1 MEDYTKIPMSRLPE
15 WLQKKSISH
24 DVTYNLKSTLRERH
38 LHTVCESA
46 KCPNIGE
53 CFKKPT
59 ATFMIL
65 GDTCTRNCKFCNVKK
80 GIPLPPDENEPQLI
94 AQTSLEMNLK
104 HIVITSVDRDDLSD
118 GGVSQFVK
126 TIREIR
132 KIMPKSTTI
141 EILTPDF
148 NGDENILKELIGEE
162 FDIFNHNL
170 ETVKSLYSLIRPKA
184 NYMQSLNVLSYM
196 KNNANKIT
204 KTGIMLGLGET
215 KDEIIDLFKDVH
227 SFKVDA
233 LTIGQY
239 LRPSRVNYPV
249 IEYILPEIFD
259 EYLKT
264 ANEIGIKFVS
274 SSPYVRSSYKAE
286 QLMEFINGTK

>member
-80 GIPLPPDENEPQLI
+80 GIPLPPDENEPKLI

-132 KIMPKSTTI
+132 KIMPQSTTI

-196 KNNANKIT
+196 KKNANKIT

-215 KDEIIDLFKDVH
+215 KEEIIDLFKDVH

-239 LRPSRVNYPV
+239 LRPSRMNYPV
-249 IEYILPEIFD
+249 IEYVLPEIFE

-274 SSPYVRSSYKAE
+274 SSPYVRSSYNAE
-286 QLMEFINGTK
+286 QLMEFINGNK